1 MKTTIV
7 SPYDLFFDQLKDLHS
22 MESQISGHLPDLLAK
37 AADERLRQIIIDHS
51 FETDTQLATIRGLF
65 SRHGRDPGDDK
76 CKVIS
81 GLIEGGNAHLAS
93 VENTSTRDL
102 MMVAHWLRVER
113 YEIAAYE
120 IASRLAGQLGF
131 TEDAGVL
138 LELLAQEQNAADGI
152 LGLEPN
158 LFQNASLQS

>member
-1 MKTTIV
+1 
-7 SPYDLFFDQLKDLHS
+7 

-37 AADERLRQIIIDHS
+37 AVDERLRQIIIDHS
-51 FETDTQLATIRGLF
+51 FETDRQLATIRSLF

-76 CKVIS
+76 CKAIS
-81 GLIEGGNAHLAS
+81 GLIEGGNTHLAS

-120 IASRLAGQLGF
+120 ITSRLAGQLGF

-138 LELLAQEQNAADGI
+138 LELLAQEQNAAAGI